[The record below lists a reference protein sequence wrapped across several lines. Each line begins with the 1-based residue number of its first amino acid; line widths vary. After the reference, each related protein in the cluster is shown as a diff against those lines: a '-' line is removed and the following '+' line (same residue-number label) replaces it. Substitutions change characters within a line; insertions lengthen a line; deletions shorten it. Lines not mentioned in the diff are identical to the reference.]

1 MHVNIHFGHC
11 VAYFGN
17 VFFYYLGTMK
27 TSEPTPLPERLLS
40 LDLFRG
46 LVMFLLVAEG
56 AGLYDTWLSNTQ
68 DGTLMHNLALQFHH
82 HPWNGLRFWDLV
94 QPYFMFIVGVAMWFS
109 VNKRLDRGDP
119 GRKITIHI
127 LRRCLLLLTFGVAL
141 HIGYRGKLVW
151 ELWNVLSQLS
161 VTILIAYAI
170 MRLPGRTQLLIS
182 VGLLV
187 LSESLYR
194 FTGIPGYDQ
203 PFLKDH
209 NFGSFMD
216 MVLMGK
222 INNGGGW
229 VAINC
234 IPTAA
239 HTIWGVLAG
248 KLLASAETG
257 WKKVKVLLIC
267 GGTSLMLG
275 YILNWTGAD
284 PVIKRI
290 CTASFVLASGGWALV
305 TLAFFY
311 WLVDMKGSRK
321 WTLFFAIVGMNPIF
335 IYLFMNTAGSQ
346 WLVDFSGAFIT
357 DGLTRLGS
365 SEILASLFNSLVVL
379 SLAWGICY
387 WLYKRKIFIR
397 I

>member
-1 MHVNIHFGHC
+1 MNTKE
-11 VAYFGN
+11 N
-17 VFFYYLGTMK
+17 
-27 TSEPTPLPERLLS
+27 TPLPGRLLS

-56 AGLYDTWLSNTQ
+56 AGLYHTWLETTES
-68 DGTLMHNLALQFHH
+68 GTFLHGFALQFHH

-94 QPYFMFIVGVAMWFS
+94 QPFFMFIVGVAMWFS

-119 GRKITIHI
+119 KRKVTLHI
-127 LRRCLLLLTFGVAL
+127 LRRCLLLLVFGVGL
-141 HIGYRGKLVW
+141 HIGYNGKLVW

-182 VGLLV
+182 IGLLV
-187 LSESLYR
+187 LSEMLYR

-203 PFLKDH
+203 PFVKDH

-216 MVLMGK
+216 TVLMGK
-222 INNGGGW
+222 INPGGGW
-229 VAINC
+229 VAINF

-248 KLLASAETG
+248 KLLASPKTG
-257 WKKVKVLLIC
+257 WQKIRTLLIY
-267 GGTSLMLG
+267 GGTALWLG
-275 YILNWTGAD
+275 YILDWTGAD
-284 PVIKRI
+284 PIIKRI
-290 CTASFVLASGGWALV
+290 CTASFVLASGGWALL

-311 WLVDMKGSRK
+311 WLVDIKGSRR
-321 WTLFFAIVGMNPIF
+321 WVIFFAIVGMNPIT
-335 IYLFMNTAGSQ
+335 IYLFMETAGKQ
-346 WLVDFSGAFIT
+346 WLVDFAGGFFADALI
-357 DGLTRLGS
+357 RLGS
-365 SEILASLFNSLVVL
+365 SETLAYFINSVVVL
-379 SLAWGICY
+379 ALAWGICY
-387 WLYKRKIFIR
+387 WLYRKKIFIR

>member
-1 MHVNIHFGHC
+1 MINKSNSFQPG
-11 VAYFGN
+11 
-17 VFFYYLGTMK
+17 
-27 TSEPTPLPERLLS
+27 RLLS
-40 LDLFRG
+40 LDLIRG
-46 LVMFLLVAEG
+46 LVMFLLIAEG
-56 AGLYDTWLSNTQ
+56 AGIYHTWLNATEPGSV
-68 DGTLMHNLALQFHH
+68 MHGIALQFHH

-109 VNKRLDRGDP
+109 VKKREGRGDSQ
-119 GRKITIHI
+119 REVTLHI
-127 LRRCLLLLTFGVAL
+127 LRRCLILLAFGVGL
-141 HIGYRGKLVW
+141 HIGYKGRLVW

-182 VGLLV
+182 LGLLV

-203 PFLKDH
+203 PFVKDH

-222 INNGGGW
+222 INDGGGW
-229 VAINC
+229 VAFNC

-248 KLLASAETG
+248 KLLASQASG
-257 WKKVKVLLIC
+257 WKKIRILIVFGVPAVL
-267 GGTSLMLG
+267 LG
-275 YILNWTGAD
+275 YILDGTGLD
-284 PVIKRI
+284 PIIKRI
-290 CTASFVLASGGWALV
+290 CTASFVLTTGGWALL

-311 WLVDMKGSRK
+311 WLVDLAGMKK
-321 WTLFFAIVGMNPIF
+321 WTWFFAIVGMNPIF
-335 IYLFMNTAGSQ
+335 IYVFMETAGKQ
-346 WLVDFSGAFIT
+346 WLVDFSSSFIA
-357 DGLTRLGS
+357 DGLIRLGS
-365 SEILASLFNSLVVL
+365 SETLAMFINSVVVL
-379 SLAWGICY
+379 GIAWLLCY
-387 WLYKRKIFIR
+387 WLYRKKIFIK

>member
-1 MHVNIHFGHC
+1 
-11 VAYFGN
+11 
-17 VFFYYLGTMK
+17 MK
-27 TSEPTPLPERLLS
+27 EKAPRIVSKRLVS

-56 AGLYDTWLSNTQ
+56 AGLYRNWLETSES
-68 DGTLMHNLALQFHH
+68 GTFMYALATQFHH

-109 VNKRLDRGDP
+109 VKKRLARGDSQ
-119 GRKITIHI
+119 GKVTLHI
-127 LRRCLLLLTFGVAL
+127 LRRCLLLLAFGVAL

-161 VTILIAYAI
+161 VSILIAYAI
-170 MRLPGRTQLLIS
+170 MRMPGRSQLLIS
-182 VGLLV
+182 LGLLV

-203 PFLKDH
+203 PFVKDH

-216 MVLMGK
+216 MILMGK

-229 VAINC
+229 VAFNC

-248 KLLASAETG
+248 KLLASSKSG
-257 WKKVKVLLIC
+257 WTKIQLLVIY
-267 GGTSLMLG
+267 GGIALISG
-275 YILNWTGAD
+275 YLLNWTGLD
-284 PVIKRI
+284 PIIKRI
-290 CTASFVLASGGWALV
+290 CTASFVLVSGGWALL

-311 WLVDMKGSRK
+311 WLVDIKGAKK
-321 WTLFFAIVGMNPIF
+321 WTWFFVVVGMNPIF
-335 IYLFMNTAGSQ
+335 IYLFMETAGHQ
-346 WLVDFSGAFIT
+346 WLPGFSASFIG
-357 DGLTRLGS
+357 DGMLRLGTG
-365 SEILASLFNSLVVL
+365 EAPALFLNSIVVL
-379 SLAWGICY
+379 ALAWGLCY
-387 WLYKRKIFIR
+387 WLHKRKIYFKI
-397 I
+397 

>member
-1 MHVNIHFGHC
+1 
-11 VAYFGN
+11 
-17 VFFYYLGTMK
+17 MK
-27 TSEPTPLPERLLS
+27 PTERLHS

-56 AGLYDTWLSNTQ
+56 AGLYHTWLSATHE
-68 DGTLMHNLALQFHH
+68 GSFFHGLALQFHH

-109 VNKRLDRGDP
+109 VKKRTERGDP
-119 GRKITIHI
+119 RRKITLHI

-141 HIGYRGKLVW
+141 HIGYNRQLVW

-182 VGLLV
+182 VGLLL
-187 LSESLYR
+187 LSELLYR
-194 FTGIPGYDQ
+194 YTGIPGYDQ
-203 PFLKDH
+203 PFVKDQ

-234 IPTAA
+234 IPTSA

-248 KLLASAETG
+248 KLLGSSRSG
-257 WKKVKVLLIC
+257 WTKIKILLIY
-267 GGTSLMLG
+267 GGTALWLG
-275 YILNWTGAD
+275 YILDWTGVD
-284 PVIKRI
+284 PIIKRI
-290 CTASFVLASGGWALV
+290 CTASFVLTSGGWALL
-305 TLAFFY
+305 TLALFY
-311 WLVDMKGSRK
+311 WLVDIKGSRK

-335 IYLFMNTAGSQ
+335 IYLFMETAGHQ
-346 WLVDFSGAFIT
+346 WLVDFSAAFFA
-357 DGLTRLGS
+357 DGFIRLGS
-365 SEILASLFNSLVVL
+365 SETLAYFFNSVVVL
-379 SLAWGICY
+379 ALAWGICY
-387 WLYKRKIFIR
+387 WLYRKKIFIR

>member
-1 MHVNIHFGHC
+1 MNSDIKVPFPG
-11 VAYFGN
+11 
-17 VFFYYLGTMK
+17 
-27 TSEPTPLPERLLS
+27 RLLS

-56 AGLYDTWLSNTQ
+56 AGLYDTWLHATQ
-68 DGTLMHNLALQFHH
+68 EGSFLHSLALQFHH

-109 VNKRLDRGDP
+109 VNKRESRGESQ
-119 GRKITIHI
+119 RHITLHI
-127 LRRCLLLLTFGVAL
+127 LRRCLLLLAFGVGL
-141 HIGYRGKLVW
+141 HIGYRGHLVW

-161 VTILIAYAI
+161 MTILIAYAI

-182 VGLLV
+182 LGLLL
-187 LSESLYR
+187 LSELLYR

-203 PFLKDH
+203 PFVKDH

-222 INNGGGW
+222 INPGGGW
-229 VAINC
+229 VAINF

-248 KLLASAETG
+248 KLLASDRND
-257 WKKVKVLLIC
+257 WSKIRVLVIY
-267 GGTSLMLG
+267 GTAALVSG
-275 YILNWTGAD
+275 YLLNINGFD
-284 PVIKRI
+284 PIIKRI
-290 CTASFVLASGGWALV
+290 CTASFVLASGGWALL
-305 TLAFFY
+305 TLALFY
-311 WLVDMKGSRK
+311 WLVDIKGSRN
-321 WTLFFAIVGMNPIF
+321 WVIFFAIVGMNPIF

-346 WLVDFSGAFIT
+346 WLVDFSGYFIT
-357 DGLTRLGS
+357 DGLTRLGTT
-365 SEILASLFNSLVVL
+365 ETLALFINSLVVL
-379 SLAWGICY
+379 GLAWGLCY
-387 WLYKRKIFIR
+387 WLYRHKIFLR

>member
-1 MHVNIHFGHC
+1 MNSKEQM
-11 VAYFGN
+11 N
-17 VFFYYLGTMK
+17 K
-27 TSEPTPLPERLLS
+27 SDRLVS

-56 AGLYDTWLSNTQ
+56 AGLYHTWLAATEP
-68 DGTLMHNLALQFHH
+68 GTFMHGFATQFHH

-127 LRRCLLLLTFGVAL
+127 LRRCLLLLAFGVGL
-141 HIGYRGKLVW
+141 HIGYSGKLVW

-170 MRLPGRTQLLIS
+170 LRLPGRTQLLIS
-182 VGLLV
+182 IGLLL
-187 LSESLYR
+187 LSELLYR
-194 FTGIPGYDQ
+194 YTGISGYDQ
-203 PFLKDH
+203 PFVKDH

-248 KLLASAETG
+248 KLLASPKSG
-257 WKKVKVLLIC
+257 WNKIKGLLIY
-267 GGTSLMLG
+267 GGTALLLG
-275 YILNWTGAD
+275 YILDWTGVD
-284 PVIKRI
+284 PIIKRI
-290 CTASFVLASGGWALV
+290 CTASFVLASGGWALL

-311 WLVDMKGSRK
+311 WLVDIKGSKK
-321 WTLFFAIVGMNPIF
+321 WTWFFAVVGMNPIF
-335 IYLFMNTAGSQ
+335 IYLFMNTAGHQ
-346 WLVDFSGAFIT
+346 WLIDFSGSFIT
-357 DGLTRLGS
+357 DGLIRIGS
-365 SEILASLFNSLVVL
+365 SETLAQFANSLVVL
-379 SLAWGICY
+379 GLAWVMCY
-387 WLYKRKIFIR
+387 WLYKKKIFIK

>member
-1 MHVNIHFGHC
+1 MNAKEKSAVPG
-11 VAYFGN
+11 
-17 VFFYYLGTMK
+17 
-27 TSEPTPLPERLLS
+27 RLLS

-56 AGLYDTWLSNTQ
+56 AGLYHTWLNATEQ
-68 DGTLMHNLALQFHH
+68 GTFLHAMALQFHH

-109 VNKRLDRGDP
+109 VKKRRGRGDSH
-119 GRKITIHI
+119 REVTLHI
-127 LRRCLLLLTFGVAL
+127 LRRCLLLLAFGVGL

-161 VTILIAYAI
+161 VTIMIAYLI

-182 VGLLV
+182 LGLLL
-187 LSESLYR
+187 LSELLYR

-203 PFLKDH
+203 PFVKDH

-222 INNGGGW
+222 INDGGGW

-234 IPTAA
+234 IPTSA

-248 KLLASAETG
+248 KLLASTRTG
-257 WKKVKVLLIC
+257 WNKIKTLIAFGGMAVITGYLLDGI
-267 GGTSLMLG
+267 GF
-275 YILNWTGAD
+275 D
-284 PVIKRI
+284 PIIKRI
-290 CTASFVLASGGWALV
+290 CTASFVLASGGWALL
-305 TLAFFY
+305 TLALFY
-311 WLVDMKGSRK
+311 WLVDIRGSK
-321 WTLFFAIVGMNPIF
+321 SWVIFFAIVGMNPIF
-335 IYLFMNTAGSQ
+335 IYLFMETAGKQ
-346 WLVDFSGAFIT
+346 WLVDFTSAFVA
-357 DGLTRLGS
+357 DGLVRLGMGES
-365 SEILASLFNSLVVL
+365 MALFLNSLVVL
-379 SLAWGICY
+379 SLAWGMCY

>member
-1 MHVNIHFGHC
+1 MNADNKVPFTG
-11 VAYFGN
+11 
-17 VFFYYLGTMK
+17 
-27 TSEPTPLPERLLS
+27 RLLS

-56 AGLYDTWLSNTQ
+56 AGLYDTWLHTTTE
-68 DGTLMHNLALQFHH
+68 GTWMHALALQFHH

-109 VNKRLDRGDP
+109 VNKRGSRGDS
-119 GRKITIHI
+119 RKQITMHI
-127 LRRCLLLLTFGVAL
+127 LRRCLLLLAFGVGL

-170 MRLPGRTQLLIS
+170 MRLPSGTQLLIS
-182 VGLLV
+182 IGLLL

-203 PFLKDH
+203 PFVKDH

-222 INNGGGW
+222 INPGGGW
-229 VAINC
+229 VAINF

-248 KLLASAETG
+248 KLLASSRSD
-257 WKKVKVLLIC
+257 WMKVRTLALFGAAAVISGYLLNIN
-267 GGTSLMLG
+267 GF
-275 YILNWTGAD
+275 D
-284 PVIKRI
+284 PIIKRI
-290 CTASFVLASGGWALV
+290 CTASFVLASGGWALL

-311 WLVDMKGSRK
+311 WLVDIMNSRN
-321 WTLFFAIVGMNPIF
+321 WVIFFAIVGMNPIF
-335 IYLFMNTAGSQ
+335 IYLFMETSGKQWMVGFTASF
-346 WLVDFSGAFIT
+346 LP
-357 DGLTRLGS
+357 DGLIRLGTG
-365 SEILASLFNSLVVL
+365 EPLAMFINSLLVL
-379 SLAWGICY
+379 GLAWGLCY
-387 WLYKRKIFIR
+387 WLYRRKIFIR

>member
-1 MHVNIHFGHC
+1 
-11 VAYFGN
+11 
-17 VFFYYLGTMK
+17 MK
-27 TSEPTPLPERLLS
+27 KQNLVRKSSRLVS

-56 AGLYDTWLSNTQ
+56 AGLYDTWLAAS
-68 DGTLMHNLALQFHH
+68 DPGTFMHGFATQFHH
-82 HPWNGLRFWDLV
+82 HRWNGLRFWDLV

-109 VNKRLDRGDP
+109 VKKRESRGDS
-119 GRKITIHI
+119 RRDINKHI
-127 LRRCLLLLTFGVAL
+127 LTRCLLLLAFGVGL

-161 VTILIAYAI
+161 ITILIAYTL

-182 VGLLV
+182 IALLL

-203 PFLKDH
+203 PFVKDH

-222 INNGGGW
+222 INGSGW
-229 VAINC
+229 VAFNF

-248 KLLASAETG
+248 KLLASS
-257 WKKVKVLLIC
+257 KKEWTKVQLLLIY
-267 GGTSLMLG
+267 GGLALILG
-275 YILNWTGAD
+275 YVLNYAGID
-284 PVIKRI
+284 PIIKRI
-290 CTASFVLASGGWALV
+290 CTASFVLVSGGWALL

-311 WLVDMKGSRK
+311 WLVDIKGVKK
-321 WTLFFAIVGMNPIF
+321 WTWFFTVVGMNPIF
-335 IYLFMNTAGSQ
+335 IYLFMETAGKR
-346 WLVDFSGAFIT
+346 WMVDFSASFVA
-357 DGLTRLGS
+357 DAMVRLGA
-365 SEILASLFNSLVVL
+365 EENLAFFANSLVVL
-379 SLAWGICY
+379 ALAWGICY
-387 WLYKRKIFIR
+387 WLYRKKIFFR

>member
-1 MHVNIHFGHC
+1 
-11 VAYFGN
+11 
-17 VFFYYLGTMK
+17 MK
-27 TSEPTPLPERLLS
+27 EKTISFKPGRLLS

-46 LVMFLLVAEG
+46 LVMFLLIAEG
-56 AGLYDTWLSNTQ
+56 AGIYHTWLNATEPGSV
-68 DGTLMHNLALQFHH
+68 MHGIALQFHH

-109 VNKRLDRGDP
+109 VKKREGRGESR
-119 GRKITIHI
+119 RKVTLHI
-127 LRRCLLLLTFGVAL
+127 LRRCLILLAFGVGL
-141 HIGYRGKLVW
+141 HIGYRGRLVW

-182 VGLLV
+182 LGLLL

-203 PFLKDH
+203 PFVKDH

-222 INNGGGW
+222 INDGGGW
-229 VAINC
+229 VAFNC

-248 KLLASAETG
+248 KLMATQASG
-257 WKKVKVLLIC
+257 WKKIRTLLAFGIPAVL
-267 GGTSLMLG
+267 LG
-275 YILNWTGAD
+275 YILDGTGLD
-284 PVIKRI
+284 PIIKRI
-290 CTASFVLASGGWALV
+290 CTASFVLTSGGWALL

-311 WLVDMKGSRK
+311 WLVDLAGMKK
-321 WTLFFAIVGMNPIF
+321 WTWFFAIVGMNPIF
-335 IYLFMNTAGSQ
+335 IYVFMETAGKQ
-346 WLVDFSGAFIT
+346 WLVDFSSSFIA
-357 DGLTRLGS
+357 DGLIRLGS
-365 SEILASLFNSLVVL
+365 SGTLAMFINSVVVL
-379 SLAWGICY
+379 GIAWLLCY
-387 WLYKRKIFIR
+387 WLYRRQIFIK

>member
-1 MHVNIHFGHC
+1 
-11 VAYFGN
+11 
-17 VFFYYLGTMK
+17 MK
-27 TSEPTPLPERLLS
+27 SETDAIPKGRLVS

-46 LVMFLLVAEG
+46 LVMFLLIAEG
-56 AGLYDTWLSNTQ
+56 AGLYHTWLAATEP
-68 DGTLMHNLALQFHH
+68 GTFLHGMAAQFHH

-109 VNKRLDRGDP
+109 VNKREARGDSK
-119 GRKITIHI
+119 RSITLHI
-127 LRRCLLLLTFGVAL
+127 LRRCLLLLMFGVGL

-161 VTILIAYAI
+161 VTILIAFAI

-182 VGLLV
+182 VGLLL
-187 LSESLYR
+187 LSELLYR

-203 PFLKDH
+203 PFVKDH

-222 INNGGGW
+222 INPGGGW

-248 KLLASAETG
+248 KLLASSGTG
-257 WKKVKVLLIC
+257 WRKIKLLLIY
-267 GGTSLMLG
+267 GGTALWLG
-275 YILNWTGAD
+275 YILDWTGVD
-284 PVIKRI
+284 PIIKRI
-290 CTASFVLASGGWALV
+290 CTASFVLASGGWALL

-311 WLVDMKGSRK
+311 WLVDIKGSRR
-321 WTLFFAIVGMNPIF
+321 WTWFFAVVGMNPIF
-335 IYLFMNTAGSQ
+335 IYLFMETAGKQ
-346 WLVDFSGAFIT
+346 WLVDFSGSFIT
-357 DGLTRLGS
+357 DGLVRIGAGES
-365 SEILASLFNSLVVL
+365 LALFINSVAVL

-387 WLYKRKIFIR
+387 WLYRRKIFIK

>member
-1 MHVNIHFGHC
+1 MNSNTQPAVS
-11 VAYFGN
+11 
-17 VFFYYLGTMK
+17 K
-27 TSEPTPLPERLLS
+27 RLFS

-46 LVMFLLVAEG
+46 LVMFLLIAEG
-56 AGLYDTWLSNTQ
+56 AGFYHTWLAATDQ
-68 DGTLMHNLALQFHH
+68 GTVMHAIALQFHH

-109 VNKRLDRGDP
+109 VNKRLNRGDP
-119 GRKITIHI
+119 KRKITSHI
-127 LRRCLLLLTFGVAL
+127 LIRCLLLLTFGVGL
-141 HIGYRGKLVW
+141 HIGYKGRLVW

-161 VTILIAYAI
+161 VTILIAYFI
-170 MRLPGRTQLLIS
+170 IRLPGRTQLLIS
-182 VGLLV
+182 IGLLL

-194 FTGIPGYDQ
+194 FTGIQGYDQ
-203 PFLKDH
+203 PFVKDH

-248 KLLASAETG
+248 KLLASSKSG
-257 WKKVKVLLIC
+257 WTKIKTLLIF
-267 GGTSLMLG
+267 GIAAVLVG
-275 YILNWTGAD
+275 YVLDWTGAD
-284 PVIKRI
+284 PIIKRI
-290 CTASFVLASGGWALV
+290 CTASFVLTSGGWALL

-311 WLVDMKGSRK
+311 WLVDIKGSK
-321 WTLFFAIVGMNPIF
+321 NWTLFFAIVGMNSIF
-335 IYLFMNTAGSQ
+335 IYLFMGTIGSQ
-346 WLVDFSGAFIT
+346 WLVDYSGYFIT
-357 DGLTRLGS
+357 DALVRLGS
-365 SEILASLFNSLVVL
+365 PETLALFINSAVVL
-379 SLAWGICY
+379 MIQWYLCY
-387 WLYKRKIFIR
+387 WLYRRKIYIK

>member
-1 MHVNIHFGHC
+1 MEKKIAKSGQN
-11 VAYFGN
+11 
-17 VFFYYLGTMK
+17 
-27 TSEPTPLPERLLS
+27 RLVS

-56 AGLYDTWLSNTQ
+56 AGLYDTWLDVTEA
-68 DGTLMHNLALQFHH
+68 GTFMHSLATQFHH

-109 VNKRLDRGDP
+109 VKKRQERGDSSH
-119 GRKITIHI
+119 KITLHI
-127 LRRCLLLLTFGVAL
+127 LRRCLLLLAFGVGL
-141 HIGYRGKLVW
+141 HIGYSGKLVW

-182 VGLLV
+182 IGLLV

-203 PFLKDH
+203 PFVKDQ

-229 VAINC
+229 VAFNF

-248 KLLASAETG
+248 KLLASS
-257 WKKVKVLLIC
+257 KKDWNKVQLLLIY
-267 GGTSLMLG
+267 GGIALFLG
-275 YILNWTGAD
+275 YMLKWAGAD
-284 PVIKRI
+284 PIIKRI
-290 CTASFVLASGGWALV
+290 CTASFVLVSGGWALM

-311 WLVDMKGSRK
+311 WLVDIKGAKK
-321 WTLFFAIVGMNPIF
+321 WTWFFIIVGMNPIF
-335 IYLFMNTAGSQ
+335 IYLFMETAGKQ
-346 WLVDFSGAFIT
+346 WMVDFSAYFIA
-357 DGLTRLGS
+357 DAMIRSGS
-365 SEILASLFNSLVVL
+365 GETLALFINSLFVL
-379 SLAWGICY
+379 GLAWGLCY
-387 WLYKRKIFIR
+387 WLYRKKIFIK

>member
-1 MHVNIHFGHC
+1 MNTKE
-11 VAYFGN
+11 N
-17 VFFYYLGTMK
+17 P
-27 TSEPTPLPERLLS
+27 SLPGRLLS

-56 AGLYDTWLSNTQ
+56 AGLYHTWLNATEQ
-68 DGTLMHNLALQFHH
+68 GTFFHSLAIQFHH

-109 VNKRLDRGDP
+109 VKKRTARGDP
-119 GRKITIHI
+119 PRKTTLHI
-127 LRRCLLLLTFGVAL
+127 LRRCLLLLAFGVGL
-141 HIGYRGKLVW
+141 HIGYRGRLVW

-170 MRLPGRTQLLIS
+170 MKLPGRTQLLIS
-182 VGLLV
+182 LGLLL

-203 PFLKDH
+203 PFVKDH

-222 INNGGGW
+222 INPGGGW

-248 KLLASAETG
+248 KLLDSTRTG
-257 WKKVKVLLIC
+257 WYKIRTLVIFGGIALIIGYLLD
-267 GGTSLMLG
+267 GTG
-275 YILNWTGAD
+275 FD
-284 PVIKRI
+284 PIIKRI
-290 CTASFVLASGGWALV
+290 CTASFVLASGGWALL

-311 WLVDMKGSRK
+311 WLVDIKGSRR
-321 WTLFFAIVGMNPIF
+321 WVIFFAIVGMNPIF
-335 IYLFMNTAGSQ
+335 IYLFMQTAGDQ
-346 WLVDFSGAFIT
+346 WLVDFTASFVA
-357 DGLTRLGS
+357 DGFTRLGTGES
-365 SEILASLFNSLVVL
+365 MALFLNSLVVL
-379 SLAWGICY
+379 GLAWGMCY
-387 WLYKRKIFIR
+387 WLYRRKIFIR